1 MRFRTINMA
10 LALGLTT
17 AVIGC
22 NRQEAPDT
30 ATQVPAQTQQSANPQ
45 QDDASLTTAVQAKYY
60 GDDDVRGRDIRVVTE
75 NGVVTLNGTVDS
87 EGARERAVALAR
99 EVPGVTRVE
108 DELRVQTASADT
120 GAAPAPAEG
129 ATGTTGRDATVTPA
143 WITTKIQAQ
152 YFVSPEVKPWN
163 VDVTT
168 GNNGVV
174 TLEGEVETAADKTE
188 AVRIARATEGVTRVD
203 DRLRIEG
210 ETEPTAP
217 ADTNVK
223 PVPNLE
229 RPDLWLTAKIQ
240 SKFFLDDAVKGHE
253 INVNTNE
260 AVVTLEGRVENEA
273 QRRQAIALAR
283 STEGVKDVVD
293 RLTVAPADAGPG
305 TPGATAPGAR
315 RDVDT
320 DMKRPDE
327 WITMKIQSKYFL
339 DTTVKGRKIDVETK
353 SGVVTLT
360 GTVGTE
366 AEKKQAAEM
375 ARETEGVTR
384 VVNQLT
390 ISAVTGDQA

>member
-1 MRFRTINMA
+1 MRFRTLNWA
-10 LALGLTT
+10 LAVGLTA
-17 AVIGC
+17 AVAGC
-22 NRQEAPDT
+22 NRQEAPET
-30 ATQVPAQTQQSANPQ
+30 ATQTPAQTQPATSPQ

-60 GDDDVRGRDIRVVTE
+60 GDDDVRGHDIRVVSE
-75 NGVVTLNGTVDS
+75 NGVVTLNGTIES
-87 EGARERAVALAR
+87 EAARQRAVSLAR

-108 DELRVQTASADT
+108 DQLRVQTANAESGTAT
-120 GAAPAPAEG
+120 PAPAEG
-129 ATGTTGRDATVTPA
+129 ATGTAGRDETVTPA

-152 YFVSPEVKPWN
+152 YFVSAEVKPWN

-174 TLEGEVETAADKTE
+174 TLAGEVETAADKAE
-188 AVRIARATEGVTRVD
+188 AVRIARTTEGVTRVE
-203 DRLRIEG
+203 DRLRIKG
-210 ETEPTAP
+210 ETERTTPG
-217 ADTNVK
+217 DTNVK

-229 RPDLWLTAKIQ
+229 RPDVWLTAKVQ
-240 SKFFLDDAVKGHE
+240 SKYFLDEDVKGHE
-253 INVNTNE
+253 INVTTNE
-260 AVVTLEGRVENEA
+260 AVVTLEGNVENEA

-293 RLTVAPADAGPG
+293 RLKIAPEAGTG
-305 TPGATAPGAR
+305 AAGATAPGDR

-339 DTTVKGRKIDVETK
+339 DTTVKGRKIDVDTK
-353 SGVVTLT
+353 SGVVTLK

-366 AEKKQAAEM
+366 AEKQQAAEM
-375 ARETEGVTR
+375 AKETEGVTR

-390 ISAVTGDQA
+390 ISPATGGGA